1 MKIKVREGLEIGDDS
16 EPFIIAEVG
25 SNWTSF
31 EDCKNAVAQA
41 KLAGADAVK
50 FQLFDS
56 PSLWGLNDPLADE
69 LSEAMPASWIPKLAE
84 KAKACGIEF
93 MCTAFSPE
101 LYDVVNPYVSIHK
114 IASSE
119 LSHKRILEKVRS
131 YGKPVILSCG
141 AATEGDIRR
150 AIDLLGNNPT
160 ILMYCVGAYP
170 ARLVDPTLI
179 PIMKEKFNKLVGY
192 SDHTTDV
199 MFIPGAATK
208 SLGACVLEKHVTFI
222 DAVTPDK
229 PHSLTGDEFKLMVK
243 AIKKGF
249 DLPIGPTREERD
261 MVVKYRRRLIALI
274 QINSGDEFIENKN
287 FGIYRSLKEDTRAMS
302 GFDVDKLNGKKSK
315 IAISPGDGIGPFD
328 FE

>member
-1 MKIKVREGLEIGDDS
+1 MKIKVREGLEIGDDFD
-16 EPFIIAEVG
+16 PFIIAEVG

-41 KLAGADAVK
+41 KACGADAVK
-50 FQLFDS
+50 FQIYSGDALFGSHKKIDGEM
-56 PSLWGLNDPLADE
+56 PSNWV
-69 LSEAMPASWIPKLAE
+69 PKLAE

-93 MCTAFSPE
+93 MITAFSPE
-101 LYDVVNPYVSIHK
+101 LYDVVNPYVNIHK
-114 IASSE
+114 VASSE

-141 AATEGDIRR
+141 AATQSDIGR
-150 AIDLLGNNPT
+150 AIDLLGDTPT

-170 ARLVDPTLI
+170 ARFVDPTLI
-179 PIMKEKFNKLVGY
+179 PIMKERFNRLVGY

-222 DAVTPDK
+222 DADTPDR
-229 PHSLTGDEFKLMVK
+229 PHSLTADEFKLMVK
-243 AIKKGF
+243 AIKMGF
-249 DLPIGPTREERD
+249 DTPIGPTREERD
-261 MVVKYRRRLIALI
+261 MVVMHRRRLIATS
-274 QINSGDEFIENKN
+274 QINPGDEFIENKN
-287 FGIYRSLKEDTRAMS
+287 FGIYRSLKEDTRSMS
-302 GFDVDKLNGKKSK
+302 GFDVDKLKDKKSK